1 MCFKFVDSFAS
12 PLLCTKS
19 FRFEVLAGGVGVG
32 VFVVA
37 ESDGDAVGGAWGG
50 PVGEFAS
57 EVLTHLADGQ
67 GCEVGEDLSA
77 GGGGVVEQGQEEVVG
92 ADFLVAEQGGLA
104 QAALEDLLRSRRW
117 PGCPRPP
124 GRSPP
129 GLTPSEFALRGRLGS
144 PHEGDW

>member
-77 GGGGVVEQGQEEVVG
+77 GGGGSSSR
-92 ADFLVAEQGGLA
+92 A
-104 QAALEDLLRSRRW
+104 RRRW
-117 PGCPRPP
+117 SVPISSWPSRAVWRRLPSRTFFVLAG
-124 GRSPP
+124 GRDVPDR
-129 GLTPSEFALRGRLGS
+129 RGGARRG
-144 PHEGDW
+144 